1 MSVSPADAA
10 PAARAAGGPRV
21 VLVGPMGSGKST
33 VGALLAER
41 LGVPYRD
48 TDADIVAA
56 EGRAIADLFV
66 DEGEPYFRERERAAV
81 RDAVAA
87 HTGVLSLGG
96 GAILDEGTR
105 ALLRGLPV
113 VYLSMDVEEA
123 VRRVGLNT
131 ARPLLA
137 VNPRKQWRELM
148 EARRHLYEEVAR
160 AVVATDD
167 RTPEEV
173 AEAVLDALELKTA
186 TPGGRPPGPRPE
198 DAMTSKVTRI
208 HVDGTAGTE
217 PYEVLVGRQ
226 LLGELGGLIGGA
238 VKRVAVIH
246 PEALAETGDALRQDL
261 ADQGYEAVAVQVP
274 NAEEAKTAEVAA
286 YCWKAL
292 GQSGFTRT
300 DVIVGVG
307 GGATTDLAGFVAASW
322 LRGVRWIAVPT
333 TVLGMVDAAVGG
345 KTGINTAEGKNLVGA
360 FHPPAGVLCDL
371 AALDSLPVHDYVSG
385 LAEIIKAGFIADP
398 AILDLIE
405 ADPEAARTPAGPHT
419 AELIERSIRVKAEV
433 VSGDLKESGRREI
446 LNYGHTLAHAIEKNE
461 RYKWRHGAAVAVG
474 MHFAAEL
481 GRLAGRLDDA
491 TADRHRTVLES
502 VGLPL
507 SYRYDQWPKLLETM
521 KVDKKSRGDLLRFIV
536 LDGLA
541 KPTVLEGPDPAVLL
555 AAYGEVAD

>member
-1 MSVSPADAA
+1 MSGVPV
-10 PAARAAGGPRV
+10 V
-21 VLVGPMGSGKST
+21 VLVGPMGVGKST
-33 VGALLAER
+33 VGRLLAER
-41 LGVPYRD
+41 LGAAFRD
-48 TDADIVAA
+48 TDDDIVTEQGREIADI
-56 EGRAIADLFV
+56 FV
-66 DEGEPYFRERERAAV
+66 DDGEEAFRALEKR
-81 RDAVAA
+81 AVATA
-87 HTGVLSLGG
+87 VAGHAGVLALGG
-96 GAILDEGTR
+96 GAVLDADTR
-105 ALLRGLPV
+105 TLLAGQRV

-123 VRRVGLNT
+123 VRRTGLNA

-148 EARRHLYEEVAR
+148 EARRHLYEEVAT
-160 AVVATDD
+160 AVVATDGRGPD
-167 RTPEEV
+167 EV
-173 AEAVLDALELKTA
+173 AQAVLDALELKTA
-186 TPGGRPPGPRPE
+186 IPGGQPPDPRPE
-198 DAMTSKVTRI
+198 DVMANHVTRI
-208 HVDGTAGTE
+208 QVAGTAGTA

-226 LLGELGGLIGGA
+226 LLGELGGLIGSKA
-238 VKRVAVIH
+238 KRVAVIH
-246 PEALAETGDALRQDL
+246 PEALAETGDALRADL
-261 ADQGYEAVAVQVP
+261 AGQGYEAVAIQVP

-292 GQSGFTRT
+292 GQSGFTRS

-307 GGATTDLAGFVAASW
+307 GGATTDLAGFVAATW

-333 TVLGMVDAAVGG
+333 TVLAMVDAAVGG

-385 LAEIIKAGFIADP
+385 LAEVIKAGFIADP
-398 AILDLIE
+398 VILDLIE
-405 ADPEAARTPAGPHT
+405 SDPEAARTPAGPHT
-419 AELIERSIRVKAEV
+419 AELIERSIRVKADV
-433 VSGDLKESGRREI
+433 VSSDLKEEGRREI
-446 LNYGHTLAHAIEKNE
+446 LNYGHTLGHAIEKNE

-491 TADRHRTVLES
+491 TADRHRAVLES

-507 SYRYDQWPKLLETM
+507 HYRYDQWPKLVEAM

-541 KPTVLEGPDPAVLL
+541 RPTVLEGPDPAVLL
-555 AAYGEVAD
+555 AAYGEVGQ